1 MKSEFVKKNSVL
13 VIRLDDDMKSCLVRI
28 SDYNCISVGSFVRKI
43 ISSYLANRG
52 LGRCTSRHD

>member
-1 MKSEFVKKNSVL
+1 MNRDSLKKNSVL

-43 ISSYLANRG
+43 ISAYFASRG
-52 LGRCTSRHD
+52 LVRCTSRHD

>member
-1 MKSEFVKKNSVL
+1 MNRDSLKKNSVL

-43 ISSYLANRG
+43 ISAYLANRG
-52 LGRCTSRHD
+52 LCRCTSRHD